1 MPIIST
7 EVNMM
12 IKNIDR
18 NFNYISSP
26 YSGRQLNKTDA
37 DTTSSGVAFS
47 SSISKVSGASKI
59 DKIEI
64 SQRTASSTQTIEK
77 TKDKILADL
86 NKDKDE
92 QYIRNIKEQLNN
104 RQYAVNP
111 VEIAKIMLTN
121 SNE

>member
-1 MPIIST
+1 M
-7 EVNMM
+7 VN

-18 NFNYISSP
+18 NFNYISNP
-26 YSGRQLNKTDA
+26 YSGKQLNKTDS
-37 DTTSSGVAFS
+37 DTTTVGTAFS
-47 SSISKVSGASKI
+47 NNISKVSNTNKM

-64 SQRTASSTQTIEK
+64 SQHTESSTRTIAE
-77 TKDKILADL
+77 TKDKILVDL

-92 QYIRNIKEQLNN
+92 QYISKIKEQLNN

>member
-1 MPIIST
+1 M
-7 EVNMM
+7 MM
-12 IKNIDR
+12 IKNIDC
-18 NFNYISSP
+18 NFNYISKP
-26 YSGRQLNKTDA
+26 YSSKQLNKTDA
-37 DTTSSGVAFS
+37 DTTAAGIAFS
-47 SSISKVSGASKI
+47 SSISKVSNTCKM

-64 SQRTASSTQTIEK
+64 SQHTATSTQTIAE

-86 NKDKDE
+86 EKDKDE
-92 QYIRNIKEQLNN
+92 QYISNIKEQLNT

>member
-1 MPIIST
+1 M
-7 EVNMM
+7 MM

-26 YSGRQLNKTDA
+26 YSGKQLNKTDG
-37 DTTSSGVAFS
+37 DTTAAVTAFS
-47 SSISKVSGASKI
+47 SSISKVSGTGKM

-64 SQRTASSTQTIEK
+64 SQHAATGTKTIAE

-92 QYIRNIKEQLNN
+92 QYISKIKEQLNN

-121 SNE
+121 SNELQEDAN